1 MTLKILSLVLLV
13 SLILA
18 SDKAKIRVLNEK
30 NLEQFAKDNSYWF
43 IQISGK
49 SRLKLRWE
57 MFTVCRS

>member
-43 IQISGK
+43 IQISSK

-57 MFTVCRS
+57 MFRVCQP